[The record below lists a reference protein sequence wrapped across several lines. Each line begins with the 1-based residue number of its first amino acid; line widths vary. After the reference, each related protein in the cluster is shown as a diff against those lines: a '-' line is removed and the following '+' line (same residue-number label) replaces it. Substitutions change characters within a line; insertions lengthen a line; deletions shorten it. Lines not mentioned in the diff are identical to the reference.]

1 MKKTRKI
8 EENSFKNREI
18 DLLEDEVDLKLAISR
33 LKSAKNEELVSQEDF
48 EKLFGVKLDAV
59 ATLKDEEIE

>member
-18 DLLEDEVDLKLAISR
+18 DSLEDEMDIKLAISR
-33 LKSAKNEELVSQEDF
+33 LKSAKNKEIVLQEDF
-48 EKLFGVKLDAV
+48 EKLIGVKLDAV
-59 ATLKDEEIE
+59 APLKDEEIE

>member
-18 DLLEDEVDLKLAISR
+18 DSLEDEMDLKLAISR
-33 LKSAKNEELVSQEDF
+33 LKSAKNEELASQEDF
-48 EKLFGVKLDAV
+48 EKLFGLKLDTV
-59 ATLKDEEIE
+59 APLKDEEIE

>member
-18 DLLEDEVDLKLAISR
+18 DSLEDEMDIKLAISR
-33 LKSAKNEELVSQEDF
+33 LKSVKNEELVSQEDF
-48 EKLFGVKLDAV
+48 EKLFGVKLDVV
-59 ATLKDEEIE
+59 APLKDEEIE